1 MQRAIA
7 ARFSWWIKRGCG
19 MAFDFIHSVDTKAG
33 RPAPACDIVS
43 PNRDS
48 AVPYDPAPWRSLRR
62 SLQLASLRPDEFT
75 FIDIGCGKGKVLL
88 AALALPF
95 KRIIGIEFSP
105 FLCQIARNNLA
116 SARLIRRRC
125 AQIQVSCS
133 DAVEY
138 PIPNEPTIFFFYNP
152 FTYDV
157 MEIVLG
163 NIVGAQLRT
172 PCPRYLIFY
181 AASSNIDRIK
191 VFLQKN
197 SDNRVRLFVSSHL
210 GKRSVYIFELL
221 DRR

>member
-1 MQRAIA
+1 MQRAVA

-19 MAFDFIHSVDTKAG
+19 TAFDFIHRVDTKAG

-43 PNRDS
+43 PNRDN
-48 AVPYDPAPWRSLRR
+48 AVPYDPAPWRSLRCL
-62 SLQLASLRPDEFT
+62 LQLASLRPDEFT
-75 FIDIGCGKGKVLL
+75 FIDIGCGKGKMLL

-95 KRIIGIEFSP
+95 NRIIGVEFSP
-105 FLCQIARNNLA
+105 LLCQIARNNLA

-125 AQIQVSCS
+125 ARVQVSCS
-133 DAVEY
+133 DAAEY
-138 PIPNEPTIFFFYNP
+138 PIPDEPTIFFFYNP

-163 NIVGAQLRT
+163 NIVDTQLRT
-172 PCPRYLIFY
+172 PRPRYLIFY
-181 AASSNIDRIK
+181 AASSSIERIK
-191 VFLQKN
+191 VFLQKS
-197 SDNRVRLFVSSHL
+197 SDNRARLFVSSHL

>member
-1 MQRAIA
+1 MQRAVA
-7 ARFSWWIKRGCG
+7 ARFSWWIKRACG
-19 MAFDFIHSVDTKAG
+19 TAFDLIHGVDTNAG
-33 RPAPACDIVS
+33 WPALACDIVS
-43 PNRDS
+43 PNRDN
-48 AVPYDPAPWRSLRR
+48 AVPYDPAPWPTLRR

-75 FIDIGCGKGKVLL
+75 FVDIGCGKGKMLL

-95 KRIIGIEFSP
+95 NRIIGVEFSP

-125 AQIQVSCS
+125 AQVQVSCS

-181 AASSNIDRIK
+181 AASSNIDIIK